1 MADKEYKYI
10 DKEKLDA
17 AFDAIDL
24 FNPNIQTTL
33 DKIEEYNSKKKQDKK
48 LEEAIQT
55 ASDNINLQSEK
66 AKKNI
71 LELAEENNE
80 VSLSTS
86 VSNAIVSGGIKIPYG
101 WAQLTAEIMDA
112 IGDMVVVLTNL
123 AHLENTTIEAC
134 IEQAYKVISKRTGKM
149 INGTFVKDEN

>member
-55 ASDNINLQSEK
+55 ASDILIFNL
-66 AKKNI
+66 KKQR
-71 LELAEENNE
+71 
-80 VSLSTS
+80 
-86 VSNAIVSGGIKIPYG
+86 KIY
-101 WAQLTAEIMDA
+101 L
-112 IGDMVVVLTNL
+112 N
-123 AHLENTTIEAC
+123 
-134 IEQAYKVISKRTGKM
+134 
-149 INGTFVKDEN
+149 